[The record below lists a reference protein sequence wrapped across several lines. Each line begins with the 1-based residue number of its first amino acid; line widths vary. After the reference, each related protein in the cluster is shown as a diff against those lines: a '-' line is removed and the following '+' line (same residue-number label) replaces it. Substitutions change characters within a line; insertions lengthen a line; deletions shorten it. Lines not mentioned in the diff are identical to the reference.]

1 MTERSL
7 AEIGHDAFLRLG
19 FTTLRRLG
27 FVSELH
33 SLPELEGAASQ
44 LYSRSQRQICGAR
57 LVIARH
63 NEWYVGHSL

>member
-33 SLPELEGAASQ
+33 SLPEGATSQ
-44 LYSRSQRQICGAR
+44 LYSRSQRQICEAR

-63 NEWYVGHSL
+63 NEWCVGHSL